1 VAVKRK
7 NIFIV
12 VLFCI
17 SCGPILPS
25 PAGAKRPAIQAVPE
39 SALLGIPVNVQAK
52 GFNAGERIIL
62 RARSEDGN
70 KITWESSALFI
81 ADRKG
86 IVDIASRAPVSGDYS
101 EVDPAGLFWSMKPQG
116 LEKKDWRS
124 YSFRSLDR
132 MTVTLT
138 AEKEGEVLATARVE
152 RLLRLQES
160 HLVRESVREEG
171 LVATFFYPSE
181 GGPYPAV
188 INLGGSGGGLSE
200 QREALL
206 SSYGYAVLALAYF
219 GIENLPPEC
228 IEIPIE
234 YFEKA
239 IRWLKVHKAVNPER
253 IAVSGGSK
261 GGELALLLGA
271 TFPEIKAVVGIAPS
285 ALIWQGIGQ
294 KSFEPRSSWSR
305 NGQGLPFAPF
315 NLIWADFQ
323 KLLKGE
329 PIAFREWYNPENI
342 SPDRLKAA
350 AIEVEKI
357 NGPVLLISGSDDQMW
372 PSEVFSEMV
381 MKRLKE
387 CGHPYPDQHV
397 CFEGAGHGFLL
408 PYLPTATNQI
418 NRQFILGGNPR
429 DDAHAS
435 IGAWKAILGFLNEH
449 LPRKTTSNS

>member
-1 VAVKRK
+1 MAVRRK
-7 NIFIV
+7 NLLKA
-12 VLFCI
+12 VLFCVCW
-17 SCGPILPS
+17 SFILPR
-25 PAGAKRPAIQAVPE
+25 PASAKRPTIRAVPE

-52 GFNAGERIIL
+52 GFKAGERIIL

-70 KITWESSALFI
+70 KVGWESSAVFV
-81 ADRKG
+81 ADKKG
-86 IVDIASRAPVSGDYS
+86 IVNIATQAPVSGDYS

-116 LEKKDWRS
+116 LEEKDWRS
-124 YSFRSLDR
+124 YSFRGLDR
-132 MTVTLT
+132 MTLTLT
-138 AEKEGEVLATARVE
+138 AERDSEVLATARVE

-160 HLVRESVREEG
+160 QLVRESIREEG
-171 LVATFFYPSE
+171 LVATLFYPAE
-181 GGPYPAV
+181 GGPHPAV

-219 GIENLPPEC
+219 GIEHLPQEC

-234 YFEKA
+234 YFDKA
-239 IRWLKVHKAVNPER
+239 IRWFKAHKAVNPER

-271 TFPEIKAVVGIAPS
+271 TFPDIKAVIGIAPS
-285 ALIWQGIGQ
+285 ALVWQGISQ

-315 NLIWADFQ
+315 NLIWTDFQ
-323 KLLKGE
+323 KLLKKE
-329 PIAFREWYNPENI
+329 PIAFREWYNPEKIN
-342 SPDRLKAA
+342 PDRVKTA

-387 CGHPYPDQHV
+387 HGHPYPNQHIS
-397 CFEGAGHGFLL
+397 FEGAGHAYEL
-408 PYLPTATNQI
+408 PYLPTAANQTN
-418 NRQFILGGNPR
+418 RRFIVGGNPR
-429 DDAHAS
+429 SDAHAS
-435 IGAWKAILGFLNEH
+435 LGSWKAILDFLGEH
-449 LPRKTTSNS
+449 LRRRTTSDS